1 MPERRVFNVAIEIQ
15 MTASPKPPS
24 DGGEDRREP
33 STGDTRV
40 AREPDEG
47 APRLPHERDESAD
60 SQTTDNGS
68 QRQIGKQALE
78 DLENGLVDTGRKPEL
93 DKVYDEN
100 LRTGGGEE
108 SGAREAGGGD
118 APTSRTRGA

>member
-1 MPERRVFNVAIEIQ
+1 
-15 MTASPKPPS
+15 MTVSPKPPL

-33 STGDTRV
+33 STGETRV
-40 AREPDEG
+40 AREPDG

-68 QRQIGKQALE
+68 QQQIGKQAFE
-78 DLENGLVDTGRKPEL
+78 DLENGLVDTGRKPQL
-93 DKVYDEN
+93 DEVYDEN

-108 SGAREAGGGD
+108 SDGGAAADRDSGKPAGEAK
-118 APTSRTRGA
+118 R